1 MSCGICM
8 ASVWHLLFVDNGTH
22 CHAMRTRYIALC
34 VRRVGIVGAAPALV
48 SEKRYIERAVTRP
61 LSYQQAAEQA
71 AKHLLDTEAAR
82 LTRLN
87 PGAAASIAS
96 GPAAALEPTRR
107 QLSNLLSTPYPYS
120 LRPGGSFRTYSYS
133 RPYPSI
139 A

>member
-1 MSCGICM
+1 M
-8 ASVWHLLFVDNGTH
+8 
-22 CHAMRTRYIALC
+22 
-34 VRRVGIVGAAPALV
+34 
-48 SEKRYIERAVTRP
+48 YIERAVTRP

-96 GPAAALEPTRR
+96 GPAAALEPT
-107 QLSNLLSTPYPYS
+107 LDPIP
-120 LRPGGSFRTYSYS
+120 
-133 RPYPSI
+133 I